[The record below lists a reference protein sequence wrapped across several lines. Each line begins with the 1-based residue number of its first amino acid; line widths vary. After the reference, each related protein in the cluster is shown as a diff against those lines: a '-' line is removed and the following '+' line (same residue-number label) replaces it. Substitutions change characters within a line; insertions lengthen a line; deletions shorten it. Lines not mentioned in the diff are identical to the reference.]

1 MALVINFG
9 CRLNSCE
16 SDIIQEFANELG
28 IDDYTIINTC
38 AVTAEA
44 ERKLRQGIRKLVTEK
59 PSTKIILTGCAVEL
73 HPDIYRSMPGVVG
86 IIPND
91 MKLKK
96 SSYIPY
102 STKRQFATTISR
114 IRGYLQIQNGC
125 DQYCTFCIVRK
136 TRGPNISFDEDTIV
150 TQAKKLLE
158 KGFKEIVLTGINIS
172 AYGRDKGEA
181 SGLAK
186 LIRAL
191 LKRVPNLSRLR
202 LSSIDPADIDEEL
215 ISVIT
220 QEERL
225 LPHLHESIQAGDDII
240 LKRMLRRHS
249 CQQVIELNER
259 ISSLRPE
266 IVFGAD
272 IIAGFPTETDDMFN
286 NTRDF
291 LAKAKLSLLHI
302 FPFSPRPGTPA
313 ARMPMVPKEI
323 RLSRAR
329 LLKQTAQELLQQKL
343 EQQYG
348 KRITLLA
355 EKEFSGKTNNYLA
368 VKSLTP
374 LEVGHLYHLTC
385 TGTENQELIVDNV
398 E

>member
-186 LIRAL
+186 LIRTL

-348 KRITLLA
+348 
-355 EKEFSGKTNNYLA
+355 
-368 VKSLTP
+368 
-374 LEVGHLYHLTC
+374 
-385 TGTENQELIVDNV
+385 
-398 E
+398 